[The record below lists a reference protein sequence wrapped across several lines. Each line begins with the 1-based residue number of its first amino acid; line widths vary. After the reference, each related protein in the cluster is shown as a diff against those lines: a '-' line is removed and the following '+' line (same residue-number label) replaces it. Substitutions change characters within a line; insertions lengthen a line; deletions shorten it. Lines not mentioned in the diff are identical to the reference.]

1 MPPLWLLGASIFVFS
16 TSFHIR
22 IPRRAYLRCGD
33 GTNLF
38 DWSLHWGMTWL
49 GCPASQAEIKNWI
62 LTIHCNFF
70 VKNIWGGNV
79 YWEKAWLVRLEYEDE
94 RGGKVHCHKWEKPLK
109 SLFLPPLL
117 QLLSRSNPPLKSR
130 LFEILHYFFYSQTG
144 MLQYE
149 YSQPMW
155 PLMFQYQNPWN
166 CTSST
171 ITSNCNQS
179 VIRWIFF
186 GNKNSA
192 IRWHGIGDSGKAHL
206 STQTCIVDQLW

>member
-16 TSFHIR
+16 TSSHIR

-49 GCPASQAEIKNWI
+49 GCPASQAEKNWI

-109 SLFLPPLL
+109 FLPFFLRYYSYYLVLIPHWKVDF
-117 QLLSRSNPPLKSR
+117 LKFCIIS
-130 LFEILHYFFYSQTG
+130 ILRQACCS
-144 MLQYE
+144 
-149 YSQPMW
+149 
-155 PLMFQYQNPWN
+155 
-166 CTSST
+166 TST
-171 ITSNCNQS
+171 HNLC
-179 VIRWIFF
+179 
-186 GNKNSA
+186 
-192 IRWHGIGDSGKAHL
+192 DP
-206 STQTCIVDQLW
+206 